1 MGGPLIKLLTA
12 AGHEVTAL
20 TRSEAEWRPLRDAG
34 AEPVICDALNSEAL
48 RSAAV
53 AAHPQAVVNPPTAPP
68 RRISPRQIGR
78 DLAATSRLRGEGA
91 RNLMAAAAAAGAAHV
106 VAQSVAFAYAPDN
119 SAAGTAGGALRRE
132 QDPLYGNAPGGFGPA
147 GAAIAELE
155 RVTRGSPANR
165 GGWLPY
171 CFCLGPGTAVGACG
185 SRA

>member
-1 MGGPLIKLLTA
+1 IGGPLIKLLTA
-12 AGHEVTAL
+12 AGHEATAL

-106 VAQSVAFAYAPDN
+106 VAQSVAFAYAPDD

-132 QDPLYGNAPGGFGPA
+132 QDPLYGKAPGGFGPA
-147 GAAIAELE
+147 VAAIAEAE
-155 RVTRGSPANR
+155 RVTHGSPRNL
-165 GGWLPY
+165 GGV
-171 CFCLGPGTAVGACG
+171 LGSSLFYRPGT
-185 SRA
+185 SHSP